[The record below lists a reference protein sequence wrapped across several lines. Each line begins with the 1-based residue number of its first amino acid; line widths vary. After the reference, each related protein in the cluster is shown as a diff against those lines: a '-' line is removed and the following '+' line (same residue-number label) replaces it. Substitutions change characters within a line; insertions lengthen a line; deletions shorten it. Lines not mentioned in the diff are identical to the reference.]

1 MMANPKRGELKV
13 KLGSKTFNGR
23 VTLDVVQRIE
33 VGLDMGIIQLAQ
45 SMSEGSLKTTEMTFI
60 LTPVIRA
67 GGNDVTEKEVGQ
79 ALWGAGLA
87 DGMKAIGEIIALV
100 LGSGGDEGNEEEVA
114 QAL

>member
-1 MMANPKRGELKV
+1 
-13 KLGSKTFNGR
+13 
-23 VTLDVVQRIE
+23 
-33 VGLDMGIIQLAQ
+33 MGIIQLAQ
-45 SMSEGSLKTTEMTFI
+45 SMSEGSLKTSEMTFI

-67 GGNDVTEKEVGQ
+67 GGNDVTEKDVGQ

-114 QAL
+114 QASYKNYLGKNGWNLLLVKCKFNPMFSGI

>member
-1 MMANPKRGELKV
+1 MMANPRRGELKI
-13 KLGSKTFNGR
+13 KLGDKTFEGR

-33 VGLDMGIIQLAQ
+33 NGMNMGVIQIAQ
-45 SMSEGSLKTTEMTFI
+45 CLSDGSLKTTDMTNI

-67 GGNDVTEKEVGQ
+67 GGNDVNEKDVGQ

>member
-1 MMANPKRGELKV
+1 MTNPKRGEIKIT
-13 KLGSKTFNGR
+13 LGKKTFNGR

-33 VGLDMGIIQLAQ
+33 TGLDMGVIKLAQ
-45 SMSEGSLKTTEMTFI
+45 ATSEGSLKTSEMTFI

-67 GGNDVTEKEVGQ
+67 GGNDIQEKEVAE

-87 DGMKAIGEIIALV
+87 EGMKSISEIIRIILS
-100 LGSGGDEGNEEEVA
+100 SGGDEGNDEEVA